1 MKTAKIRTSVAIA
14 LTVLSSFAMAP
25 SVGARAID
33 LKVGD
38 TCSKAQYGKT
48 VKVSG
53 NFYKCVYSSKT
64 KKYTW
69 NVVASSPTTVPPI
82 DLAKLDKKGWP
93 TKFIVGG
100 VPAEN
105 STTMQTKWGGLVK
118 LFQDELGIPVEF
130 YAGTSYAGVIE
141 ASIANKVDMVAWG
154 AMSYIVA
161 KLNGAKIEPMGITK
175 YADGSTFYTSRL
187 ITSVGRSDING
198 ITDLKGKKV
207 CFVSS
212 TSTSGNL
219 IPTEAILAAGLTT
232 KDMTQIFA
240 GSHDNSLLKLGTGDC
255 EASFMQEATWNAIG
269 TGSFAAM
276 KKADYKEVWKSGA
289 IPNGPFSIR
298 STLPA
303 SFKAA
308 VKNILLT
315 KLSKEYFVSKGY
327 NGCTAVASCVIVED
341 ANTVGFVEVQDSFYD
356 TIRKVCEATKS
367 TACKA

>member
-1 MKTAKIRTSVAIA
+1 MKSQKLRNTFAA
-14 LTVLSSFAMAP
+14 AMAVLTTFALAP
-25 SVGARAID
+25 SAGARVVD

-38 TCSKAQYGKT
+38 SCTKAQYGKT
-48 VKVSG
+48 VKAAG

-64 KKYTW
+64 KKYSW
-69 NVVASSPTTVPPI
+69 NIVASSPTTAPPI

-93 TKFIVGG
+93 SKFVVGG

-175 YADGSTFYTSRL
+175 YADSTTYYTSRL
-187 ITSVGRSDING
+187 ITGAGRSDING
-198 ITDLKGKKV
+198 ISDLKGKKV

-212 TSTSGNL
+212 TSTSGSL
-219 IPTEAILAAGLTT
+219 IPTEGILSAGLTT

-240 GSHDNSLLKLGTGDC
+240 GSHDNSLLKLGSGDC

-269 TGSFAAM
+269 TGTFAAM
-276 KKADYKEVWKSGA
+276 KKADYKEVWKSA
-289 IPNGPFSIR
+289 PIPNGPFSIR
-298 STLPA
+298 SSLPA

-315 KLSKEYFVSKGY
+315 KLTKDYFVSKGY
-327 NGCTAVASCVIVED
+327 NGCTAVATCVIVED
-341 ANTVGFVEVQDSFYD
+341 ANTVGFLEVQDSFYD
-356 TIRKVCEATKS
+356 SIRKVCEATKS